1 MKAFFI
7 IALSFFSVVCHAQ
20 DERYYRKIFTGEL
33 TEKTKELPSYKVS
46 VKSARYEIDLNQ
58 DKIMESI
65 RVEKRDGRDFFFIY
79 NEFGVELFSR
89 SLPGIGGGSRLIK
102 VDLKS
107 ISKDTNALILHF
119 YEGAINASKFEAMAK
134 LYFISINKKNLKKMG
149 FFKGPHFFYESQ
161 KDSSYINRRY
171 TVNAY
176 DYNKDGIRE
185 LSINYNKIARIYFY
199 TETGEWKQI

>member
-1 MKAFFI
+1 MKAFLT
-7 IALSFFSVVCHAQ
+7 IALSILSVLCHAQ

-33 TEKTKELPSYKVS
+33 TEKTKELQNYKVTVQS
-46 VKSARYEIDLNQ
+46 PRYEIDLNQ

-65 RVEKRDGRDFFFIY
+65 RVEKRDGKDFFFIY
-79 NEFGVELFSR
+79 NEFGVEIFSKT
-89 SLPGIGGGSRLIK
+89 LPGIGGGSRLIK

-107 ISKDTNALILHF
+107 ISKNTNALILHF

-134 LYFISINKKNLKKMG
+134 LYFISIDKNDFKKIG

-199 TETGEWKQI
+199 KGLGEWKQI